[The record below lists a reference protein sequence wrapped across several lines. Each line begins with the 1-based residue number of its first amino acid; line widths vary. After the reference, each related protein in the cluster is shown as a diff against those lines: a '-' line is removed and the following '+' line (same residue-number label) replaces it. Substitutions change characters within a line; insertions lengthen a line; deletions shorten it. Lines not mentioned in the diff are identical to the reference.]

1 MSDVNQLAALLSQS
15 AEQPDPQPTEAATGG
30 TDEQEIA
37 QDEEVDSIDEAYSDS
52 DYEEGEGDDSEQEPE
67 RYIVK
72 ADGEELEV
80 TLDELVSGY
89 QRDSDYRKKTMTLA
103 EQRKEVEAEKGRLA
117 DIVQQMDSF
126 IKREQSVVDW
136 DKLRTEDPEQY
147 IAKQDEL
154 KKAEALKQQA
164 LDEQQKH
171 YQQIVQRESK
181 ALIDAMGG
189 DDVWSVEDRK
199 ADYQAAQDY
208 LKAKGLDEREI
219 TGIVDHRLWRVF
231 IEAAKSEKLRDTQ
244 ARVKQEV
251 RKAPKTVK
259 AGQKLPPS
267 ERKQREALGKLKKA
281 TSNRGGDQVGA
292 LADILKARGN

>member
-37 QDEEVDSIDEAYSDS
+37 QAEEVDSIDDAYSDS

-103 EQRKEVEAEKGRLA
+103 EQRKEVEAEKGRLG
-117 DIVQQMDSF
+117 DIVQQIDSF
-126 IKREQSVVDW
+126 IKREQSDIDW
-136 DKLRTEDPEQY
+136 EKLRTEDPEQY

-154 KKAEALKQQA
+154 KQAEALKQQA

-189 DDVWSVEDRK
+189 DDVWSIEDRK

-208 LKAKGLDEREI
+208 LKAKGMDEREI

-251 RKAPKTVK
+251 RKAPKSVK
-259 AGQKLPPS
+259 PGQKVEPS
-267 ERKQREALGKLKKA
+267 ERKRLQATNQLKKA
-281 TSNRGGDQVGA
+281 ASSRRGATAND
-292 LADILKARGN
+292 LAEFLKSR